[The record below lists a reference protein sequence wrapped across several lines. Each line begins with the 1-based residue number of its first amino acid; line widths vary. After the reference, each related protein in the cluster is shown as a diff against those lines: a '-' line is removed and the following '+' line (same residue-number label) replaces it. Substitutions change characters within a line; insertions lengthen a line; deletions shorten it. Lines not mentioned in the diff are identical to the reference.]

1 MLATLASLVISA
13 TPAVSIPFERYTLP
27 NGLTVILHE
36 DHRLPT
42 VTVNVWYR
50 VGSADEAKGRT
61 GFAHLF
67 EHLMFMGTKEVPNGQ
82 FNRLMEQAGGINN
95 ATTSEDRTNYFEWGP
110 SNLLETFLYLE
121 ADRLAHLPDDM
132 TKAKVD
138 LQRDVVKNERR
149 QSYENRPY
157 GMMSIILSDAMFPA
171 SHPYHHPVIGS
182 HADLT
187 AASVDDVKNFFKK
200 NYVPANAS
208 LVIAGDFVAADA
220 KKLVEKYFAPLARVE
235 APVRAELPIVEL
247 KAPVRLTQKDDVQ
260 AERVYLAWLAPPSY
274 ARGDA
279 ELELL
284 AIALGQGKS
293 SRLEA
298 SLVRD
303 QKLAT
308 GVSVALSRQRGQSV
322 FLIDAVALEGH
333 TGAELEK
340 ALEAELEKLRANPIT
355 AEELSRARALVQ
367 VDKLSAIEQVF
378 ERADLLNQLETELGD
393 PSLASWVLV
402 DRFDAVSTSDVA
414 EAVRRVLGKPRVTLT
429 FVPKNVKAAKGG
441 AK

>member
-1 MLATLASLVISA
+1 MLAAFASLALSA
-13 TPAVSIPFERYTLP
+13 APAVSIPFERYTLP

-50 VGSADEAKGRT
+50 VGSADEVKGRT

-67 EHLMFMGTKEVPNGQ
+67 EHLMFMGTKEVPNGD
-82 FNRLMEQAGGINN
+82 FDRLMEQAGGMNN
-95 ATTSEDRTNYFEWGP
+95 ATTNEDRTNYFEWGP

-121 ADRLAHLPDDM
+121 ADRLQHLPDDM

-157 GMMSIILSDAMFPA
+157 GMMGILLSEAMFPA

-187 AASVDDVKNFFKK
+187 AASVDDVKAFFKK

-208 LVIAGDFVAADA
+208 LVIAGDFVSADA
-220 KKLVEKYFAPLARVE
+220 RKLVEKYFAALPRVE

-247 KAPVRLTQKDDVQ
+247 KAPVRITQKDNVQ
-260 AERVYLAWLAPPSY
+260 SDAVVLAWLAPPAY

-284 AIALGQGKS
+284 AVALGQGKS
-293 SRLEA
+293 SRLQRA
-298 SLVRD
+298 LVLE
-303 QKLAT
+303 QKLVSD
-308 GVSVALSRQRGQSV
+308 VSVHLSRQRGQSSFV
-322 FLIDAVALEGH
+322 IFATALEGH
-333 TGAELEK
+333 GAAEIEK
-340 ALEAELEKLRANPIT
+340 ALDRELEKLRSTPIT
-355 AEELSRARALVQ
+355 QEELNRARSLTQ
-367 VDKLSAIEQVF
+367 VAQLASLEQVF
-378 ERADLLNQLETELGD
+378 ERADLLNALETELRD
-393 PSLASWVLV
+393 PGLASWALV
-402 DRFDAVSTSDVA
+402 DRFEALGVTDLAETVRAVLS
-414 EAVRRVLGKPRVTLT
+414 KPRITLT
-429 FVPKNVKAAKGG
+429 FVPKKGG